1 MDRDITIEIESE
13 ADAEAALAALLLW
26 ADRAHPPLAVLL
38 RRCLIRLGSRPSPM
52 HPNGATARSVEIEA
66 SDPTGWFDV
75 SVIRI

>member
-52 HPNGATARSVEIEA
+52 H
-66 SDPTGWFDV
+66 
-75 SVIRI
+75 